1 MKSNASSLHLIFRVA
16 CAMCFI
22 GHGAFGL
29 ITKPIWC
36 NYFAVFGIGET
47 MAYKLMPV
55 VGAVDILLGVIL
67 LFYPLR
73 FSVGWLVFWGLFTAS
88 LRPLSGEPFAEFLE
102 RAGNYGAPVILLLL
116 TTSSI
121 KGGAWFERLTPVNK
135 LDAANVDRVQK
146 YLQVFGFLL
155 LLGHGWL
162 NIMGKQGLLNQY
174 GAVGFDDPLLVAKI
188 IGMIEIL
195 GAVLILVRPTSSIIL
210 ILFIWKMASETLY
223 PTYELLEW
231 IERGGSYAVLLGLW
245 VVINRDKSTKLL
257 TFISKAPKSQLT

>member
-1 MKSNASSLHLIFRVA
+1 MNISVLHRLFQVA

-22 GHGAFGL
+22 GHGVFGL

-36 NYFAVFGIGET
+36 NYFAIFGIGQT

-55 VGAVDILLGVIL
+55 VGTVDVLLGVVL

-73 FSVGWLVFWGLFTAS
+73 FSAAWLVFWGLFTAS

-102 RAGNYGAPVILLLL
+102 RAGNFGAPIVLLLL
-116 TTSSI
+116 TASSI
-121 KGGAWFERLTPVNK
+121 NRSTWFDRLRPVNK
-135 LDAANVDRVQK
+135 LDSVNVDRVQK
-146 YLQVFGFLL
+146 CLQVFGFLL

-162 NIMGKQGLLNQY
+162 NIIGKQALLNQY
-174 GAVGFDDPLLVAKI
+174 GALGFDDTVHVAQIVGI
-188 IGMIEIL
+188 IECL
-195 GAVLILVRPTSSIIL
+195 GAVSILVRPNATIIL
-210 ILFIWKMASETLY
+210 ILLIWKMVSETLY

-245 VVINRDKSTKLL
+245 VIVNRDKSIKLL
-257 TFISKAPKSQLT
+257 TFMSKAPKSQLT